1 MNEMIEETETADT
14 DEKRTHLLKNLLVIG
29 AYLKR
34 RSNLVV
40 LSDKDA
46 LLEAREL
53 ELSIGESMNNLETC
67 GIACAFLSELTEPV
81 LSVHLI
87 AVYDFFEEITE
98 RSLDCMSS
106 IMVLAGKKQHTLF
119 CMIDTDSHAD
129 FSDLAS
135 DTVSAAQDEDGEWKL
150 SLRLDMGG
158 DGK

>member
-1 MNEMIEETETADT
+1 MC
-14 DEKRTHLLKNLLVIG
+14 
-29 AYLKR
+29 
-34 RSNLVV
+34 
-40 LSDKDA
+40 
-46 LLEAREL
+46 
-53 ELSIGESMNNLETC
+53 ESMNNLETC

-106 IMVLAGKKQHTLF
+106 IMVHAGKKQHTLF
-119 CMIDTDSHAD
+119 CMINTDSHAD

-150 SLRLDMGG
+150 TLRLDMGG